1 MDYRSLQLSTFSS
14 QQKWNGTI
22 YLPINR
28 LMIPSITPWQN
39 LMIYFKYWFIH
50 PDLDS
55 PNNIGFHSSIPED
68 VEELDA
74 GVADEKEVEVMV
86 VAVVMA
92 VVAEEDVVEG
102 AMVKTHMDFPAG
114 AERSWQSLVYTLHT
128 NVYSST
134 RSKIIIFKK

>member
-1 MDYRSLQLSTFSS
+1 M
-14 QQKWNGTI
+14 
-22 YLPINR
+22 
-28 LMIPSITPWQN
+28 
-39 LMIYFKYWFIH
+39 
-50 PDLDS
+50 
-55 PNNIGFHSSIPED
+55 PNNLVFHSSILESGAE
-68 VEELDA
+68 V
-74 GVADEKEVEVMV
+74 VADASEETEVEVMV

-102 AMVKTHMDFPAG
+102 AMVKTHMNFPAG